1 MVVARRSAP
10 SSKVSAAAAADVAG
24 VALSH
29 PDKLYFPEAGIAKR
43 DLARYYVDVSARML
57 PHLARRP
64 ISVVRCPD
72 GWTRRCFFQR
82 HAGAGAGRAVTRLR
96 VPAKESIVA
105 YPSAGS
111 AAALAALV
119 QWGVIELHPWS
130 SRTPRLDRP
139 DRLIFDL
146 DPDEAVGWEDVVVA
160 VTQLRALLAQMN
172 LVGFLKTTGGKGLHV
187 VLPIRATLTWD
198 DARAFTRGVA
208 RALSRDFPDRYT
220 ASAAKARRPGK
231 IFIDYLRNAEGA
243 TAIAPYSVRARANA
257 PVAMPIG
264 WDELTA
270 DVRFSHFNLSNIAQ
284 HLATQRADPWAGF
297 AAARQTITMA
307 HIRRAG

>member
-1 MVVARRSAP
+1 MAVAGRSVP
-10 SSKVSAAAAADVAG
+10 SSKVSAAAAVDVAG

-29 PDKLYFPEAGIAKR
+29 PDKLYFPEAGITKR
-43 DLARYYVDVSARML
+43 ELARYYVDVSVRLL
-57 PHLARRP
+57 PHIAGRP
-64 ISVVRCPD
+64 LGVVRCPD
-72 GWTRRCFFQR
+72 GWTRQCFFQR
-82 HAGAGAGRAVTRLR
+82 HADAGTGRAVTRLR
-96 VPAKESIVA
+96 VPAKDGSA
-105 YPSAGS
+105 ACPSARS

-146 DPDEAVGWEDVVVA
+146 DPDEAVGWEGVVAA
-160 VTQLRALLAQMN
+160 VTQLRALLAQMH

-198 DARAFTRGVA
+198 DAKAFTRGVA
-208 RALSRDFPDRYT
+208 RKLSHDFPDRYT

-231 IFIDYLRNAEGA
+231 VFIDYLRNAAGA

-257 PVAMPIG
+257 PVATPIG

-270 DVRFSHFNLSNIAQ
+270 DVRFSHFNLRNIAQ
-284 HLATQRADPWAGF
+284 HLAMQRADPWAEF
-297 AAARQTITMA
+297 AATRQTITAA
-307 HIRRAG
+307 HLERAG